1 MYRFNVTPI
10 KLSMAFPT
18 ELEKKVFNCME
29 TQKTQNSQSNLDKD
43 KQAGGISFPDFRTCF
58 KETANKTKAV

>member
-1 MYRFNVTPI
+1 MG
-10 KLSMAFPT
+10 
-18 ELEKKVFNCME
+18 

-43 KQAGGISFPDFRTCF
+43 KQAGGISFPDFRTYF

>member
-1 MYRFNVTPI
+1 
-10 KLSMAFPT
+10 MAFPT